1 MIRTAAP
8 GAALLA
14 LALLIVRYPGDA
26 FQAALQGLSIWW
38 NLVFPGLLPFLALS
52 ELLLALGAVH
62 AAGVLLE
69 PVMRRVFRLPGS
81 AGWAAAV
88 GWSSGF
94 PAGAGAAARLHREG
108 ALTDREC
115 QRLLALSHMPNPM
128 LMLIVVGAG
137 FFKRPEFGAAI
148 AASVW
153 LSALAAGWLLARL
166 DPAAGAAP
174 AFRAPEDR
182 RGVLA
187 RAAAAMR
194 EARRRDGRGFGQ
206 AMGESVAQCVQQ
218 LMAVGGL
225 VILGAVLTRLLERV
239 LPGLLR
245 FAAFPGIYE
254 AHLGA
259 FAAASLIERFGAPA
273 GAALIAAVLSW
284 TGFTGLLATHGIAA
298 SAGLRF
304 SRLAAAKLLHAALA
318 FVTAALAWKP
328 LVWLAGFGAGDAL
341 HALIRFA
348 APDAGNTLDAFRHL
362 AGTGAELPSPGL
374 IPLAL
379 RFPPYWPAF
388 AVGSLL
394 LALLLLLM
402 LAASRLPAARRP
414 GR

>member
-1 MIRTAAP
+1 MIRTAAT

-14 LALLIVRYPGDA
+14 LALLIVRFPGEA
-26 FQAALQGLSIWW
+26 LQAALRGLAIWW
-38 NLVFPGLLPFLALS
+38 NIVFPGLLPFLALS
-52 ELLLALGAVH
+52 ELLLALGVVH

-69 PVMRRVFRLPGS
+69 PVMRRLFRLPGS
-81 AGWAAAV
+81 AGWAAAL

-137 FFKRPEFGAAI
+137 FLGRPEFGAAI

-166 DPAAGAAP
+166 DPAASPAS
-174 AFRAPEDR
+174 AFRAPGGLR
-182 RGVLA
+182 SLLG

-218 LMAVGGL
+218 LMTVGGL
-225 VILGAVLTRLLERV
+225 VIFGSVLIRLLERV
-239 LPGLLR
+239 LPELLE

-259 FAAASLIERFGAPA
+259 FAAAGMIERFGAPA

-284 TGFTGLLATHGIAA
+284 TGITGLLASHGIAA
-298 SAGLRF
+298 AAGVRF
-304 SRLAAAKLLHAALA
+304 LHLAAAKLLHAALA
-318 FVTAALAWKP
+318 FLTAALAWKP
-328 LVWLAGFGAGDAL
+328 LVRLAGLAGGSLAALGLPAGPGAGDAVEVYRGL
-341 HALIRFA
+341 AEPAGAAAGRLDPLWKA
-348 APDAGNTLDAFRHL
+348 APFCAF
-362 AGTGAELPSPGL
+362 
-374 IPLAL
+374 
-379 RFPPYWPAF
+379 
-388 AVGSLL
+388 L
-394 LALLLLLM
+394 LALFLLLM
-402 LAASRLPAARRP
+402 LAASLAQARRP

>member
-1 MIRTAAP
+1 MYRSAAL

-14 LALLIVRYPGDA
+14 LALLIVRYPGDS

-108 ALTDREC
+108 AVTDREC

-137 FFKRPEFGAAI
+137 FLGRPEFGAAI

-166 DPAAGAAP
+166 DRAAGSAA
-174 AFRAPEDR
+174 AVRAAGDGR
-182 RGVLA
+182 SVLV

-206 AMGESVAQCVQQ
+206 AMGESIALCVQQ
-218 LMAVGGL
+218 LMTVGGL
-225 VILGAVLTRLLERV
+225 VILGSVLIRLLERV
-239 LPGLLR
+239 LPDLLR

-259 FAAASLIERFGAPA
+259 FAAAGLIERFGAPA
-273 GAALIAAVLSW
+273 GAAVIAAVLSW
-284 TGFTGLLATHGIAA
+284 TGLTGLLASHGIAA
-298 SAGLRF
+298 AAGLRF
-304 SRLAAAKLLHAALA
+304 AHLAAAKLLHAALA
-318 FVTAALAWKP
+318 FLTAALAWKP
-328 LVWLAGFGAGDAL
+328 LVWLAGFGAQEAAEAFRRLAEPAGAAGRMPL
-341 HALIRFA
+341 LWQAVPAGAFVLALI
-348 APDAGNTLDAFRHL
+348 
-362 AGTGAELPSPGL
+362 
-374 IPLAL
+374 
-379 RFPPYWPAF
+379 
-388 AVGSLL
+388 
-394 LALLLLLM
+394 LLLM
-402 LAASRLPAARRP
+402 LAASLLAARRP

>member
-1 MIRTAAP
+1 MYRSAAL

-14 LALLIVRYPGDA
+14 LALLIVRYPGDS
-26 FQAALQGLSIWW
+26 FQAALRGLSVWW
-38 NLVFPGLLPFLALS
+38 NIVFPGLLPFLALS

-81 AGWAAAV
+81 AGWVMTV

-94 PAGAGAAARLHREG
+94 PAGAGAAARLHRDG

-137 FFKRPEFGAAI
+137 FLERPEFGVAI

-153 LSALAAGWLLARL
+153 LAALAAGWLLARL
-166 DPAAGAAP
+166 DRASGPAAAA
-174 AFRAPEDR
+174 FAPGDGR
-182 RGVLA
+182 SVLA

-206 AMGESVAQCVQQ
+206 AMGESVAGCVQQ

-225 VILGAVLTRLLERV
+225 VILGSVLIRLLERV
-239 LPGLLR
+239 LPDLLK

-259 FAAASLIERFGAPA
+259 FAAAGLIERFGAPA
-273 GAALIAAVLSW
+273 GAAVIAAVLSW
-284 TGFTGLLATHGIAA
+284 TGLAGLLAAHGIAA
-298 SAGLRF
+298 STGLRF
-304 SRLAAAKLLHAALA
+304 LHLAAAKLLHAALA
-318 FVTAALAWKP
+318 FLTAALAWKP
-328 LVWLAGFGAGDAL
+328 LVWLAGFGGGATA
-341 HALIRFA
+341 
-348 APDAGNTLDAFRHL
+348 AFRQLAEPAGGASRTPLLWQAIRRESQAADGLAHL
-362 AGTGAELPSPGL
+362 Q
-374 IPLAL
+374 IPLQFSTAC
-379 RFPPYWPAF
+379 PPA
-388 AVGSLL
+388 
-394 LALLLLLM
+394 
-402 LAASRLPAARRP
+402 
-414 GR
+414 GRQTST

>member
-1 MIRTAAP
+1 MYRSAAL
-8 GAALLA
+8 GAALLT
-14 LALLIVRYPGDA
+14 LALLIVRFPGDA

-137 FFKRPEFGAAI
+137 FLGRPEFGAAI

-166 DPAAGAAP
+166 DPAAGSAAW
-174 AFRAPEDR
+174 RAPEDGR
-182 RGVLA
+182 SVLV

-206 AMGESVAQCVQQ
+206 ALGESIAGCVQQ

-225 VILGAVLTRLLERV
+225 VILGSVLIRLLERV
-239 LPGLLR
+239 LPELLK

-259 FAAASLIERFGAPA
+259 YAAAGMIERFGAPA

-284 TGFTGLLATHGIAA
+284 TGITGLLATHGIAA
-298 SAGLRF
+298 SAGTRF
-304 SRLAAAKLLHAALA
+304 AHLAAAKLLHAALA
-318 FVTAALAWKP
+318 FVTAAAAWRP
-328 LVWLAGFGAGDAL
+328 LIWLADRGGGMPVALRGFGSGDA
-341 HALIRFA
+341 AE
-348 APDAGNTLDAFRHL
+348 AFRLL
-362 AGTGAELPSPGL
+362 ADPSGAPVPMLPRL
-374 IPLAL
+374 WQTIPLGA
-379 RFPPYWPAF
+379 
-388 AVGSLL
+388 LL
-394 LALLLLLM
+394 LALLLLT
-402 LAASRLPAARRP
+402 LAVVSRLQSARKP

>member
-1 MIRTAAP
+1 MYRSAAL

-14 LALLIVRYPGDA
+14 LALLIVRYPGDS

-52 ELLLALGAVH
+52 ELLLALGVVH

-94 PAGAGAAARLHREG
+94 PAGAGAAARLHRDG

-137 FFKRPEFGAAI
+137 FLKRPEFGAAI
-148 AASVW
+148 AVSVW

-166 DPAAGAAP
+166 DRAAGSAAV
-174 AFRAPEDR
+174 RSAPEDGR
-182 RGVLA
+182 HLLA

-206 AMGESVAQCVQQ
+206 AMGESIAQCVQQ

-225 VILGAVLTRLLERV
+225 VILGSVLIRLLERV
-239 LPGLLR
+239 LPDLLE

-259 FAAASLIERFGAPA
+259 FAAAGMIERFGAPA
-273 GAALIAAVLSW
+273 GAAVIAAALSW
-284 TGFTGLLATHGIAA
+284 TGITGLLATHGIAA

-304 SRLAAAKLLHAALA
+304 LHLAAAKLLHAALA
-318 FVTAALAWKP
+318 FLTAALAWKP
-328 LVWLAGFGAGDAL
+328 LVWLAGLGADDAS
-341 HALIRFA
+341 A
-348 APDAGNTLDAFRHL
+348 AFRLL
-362 AGTGAELPSPGL
+362 AEPSGAARLAPL
-374 IPLAL
+374 LWRAIPACASVLAL
-379 RFPPYWPAF
+379 T
-388 AVGSLL
+388 
-394 LALLLLLM
+394 LLLM
-402 LAASRLPAARRP
+402 LAASRLLAARRP

>member
-1 MIRTAAP
+1 MYRTTAL

-14 LALLIVRYPGDA
+14 LALLIVRFPGDA
-26 FQAALQGLSIWW
+26 FRAALQGLSIWW

-108 ALTDREC
+108 VLTDREC

-137 FFKRPEFGAAI
+137 FLRRPEFGAAI

-225 VILGAVLTRLLERV
+225 VILGSVLVRLLERV
-239 LPGLLR
+239 LPELLQ
-245 FAAFPGIYE
+245 FVAFPGIYE

-259 FAAASLIERFGAPA
+259 FAAAGLIERFGAPA

-298 SAGLRF
+298 SAGIRF
-304 SRLAAAKLLHAALA
+304 ARLAAAKLLHAALA

-328 LVWLAGFGAGDAL
+328 LVWLAGLGAGDAV
-341 HALIRFA
+341 HALVSFA
-348 APDAGNTLDAFRHL
+348 VPGPGDTLDAFHQW
-362 AGTGAELPSPGL
+362 AGAGGGDASPGHSRPARFL
-374 IPLAL
+374 PLWQAIP
-379 RFPPYWPAF
+379 
-388 AVGSLL
+388 VCSLL
-394 LALLLLLM
+394 LTLLLLLM

>member
-1 MIRTAAP
+1 MYRTAAT
-8 GAALLA
+8 GAALFA
-14 LALLIVRYPGDA
+14 FALLIVRFPGDA
-26 FQAALQGLSIWW
+26 FQAALRGLAIWW

-52 ELLLALGAVH
+52 ELMLALGAVH

-69 PVMRRVFRLPGS
+69 PAMRRFFRLPGS
-81 AGWAAAV
+81 AGWAAAL

-137 FFKRPEFGAAI
+137 FLGRPEFGAAI

-166 DPAAGAAP
+166 DPAAGPSSALS
-174 AFRAPEDR
+174 APEDG
-182 RGVLA
+182 RGLLA

-206 AMGESVAQCVQQ
+206 ALGESIAQCVHQ

-225 VILGAVLTRLLERV
+225 VILGSVLIRLIERV
-239 LPGLLR
+239 LPDLLA

-259 FAAASLIERFGAPA
+259 FAAAGMIERFGAPA

-284 TGFTGLLATHGIAA
+284 TGITGLLATHGIAA
-298 SAGLRF
+298 STGVRF
-304 SRLAAAKLLHAALA
+304 LHLAAAKLLHAALA
-318 FVTAALAWKP
+318 FLTAALAWKP
-328 LVWLAGFGAGDAL
+328 LVRLAGLAGDSPAALGLPAVPGPGGAVETFRGPAGLAAGAGR
-341 HALIRFA
+341 I
-348 APDAGNTLDAFRHL
+348 
-362 AGTGAELPSPGL
+362 LPL
-374 IPLAL
+374 WQAV
-379 RFPPYWPAF
+379 PAC
-388 AVGSLL
+388 AVL
-394 LALLLLLM
+394 LALILLLT
-402 LAASRLPAARRP
+402 LAASLFFSPRRP